1 MLYSERFYKRAGPLA
16 RPEKGTDEL
25 NGGNSVDKIIE
36 VFNYQHLIFFIFVS
50 VTAVSLSL
58 FLCIKL
64 GDMLSAYIQYL
75 DYNKLSWLVMIF
87 MSFIVILFTLM
98 EHANILFV
106 MLVYATSIAL
116 GLLPHYLGINKS
128 NLMGVLIVPAI
139 VIYIG
144 IAGIL

>member
-1 MLYSERFYKRAGPLA
+1 VSDTLFSLIAIYLI
-16 RPEKGTDEL
+16 
-25 NGGNSVDKIIE
+25 GNPRSGIAVYVDKIIE

-64 GDMLSAYIQYL
+64 GDMVSEYIQHL
-75 DYNKLSWLVMIF
+75 DYNKLSWFVMIF